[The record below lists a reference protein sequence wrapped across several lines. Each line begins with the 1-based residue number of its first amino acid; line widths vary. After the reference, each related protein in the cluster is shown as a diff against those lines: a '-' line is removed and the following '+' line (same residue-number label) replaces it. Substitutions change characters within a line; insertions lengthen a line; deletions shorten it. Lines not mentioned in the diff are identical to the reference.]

1 MRASAK
7 FLTGL
12 FVSGFAFATLA
23 AIPSAS
29 AQTLKTVK
37 DRGILHCGVSQGIEG
52 FSAQNASGT
61 WAGLDVDFCRALAAA
76 IFNDATKVRFTPLSA
91 QDRFDAL
98 KSGSI
103 DVLAR
108 NSTWTLSREAQL
120 GLMFGAITYFDGQSF
135 LVKRALNTDTAL
147 ELGGKSICV
156 QTGTTTEPNLADFFK
171 ANKMDYKA
179 VTFGAPAESL
189 AAYQAGRCEAL
200 TSDAS
205 QLYAERAKLPT
216 PADHVILPDIIS
228 KEPLAPAVRA
238 GDDQWLNIVKWTHY
252 AMVTAE
258 ELGITAATVEA
269 ALKSDKPDV
278 RRFVGTEG
286 NLGEQLGLTKDWA
299 VRIVG
304 KVGNYAEAFERN
316 VGSPSRLGIPRGI
329 NALWTQGGL
338 QYAPPVR

>member
-1 MRASAK
+1 MRIPTKLLA
-7 FLTGL
+7 GL
-12 FVSGFAFATLA
+12 ALAAFALA
-23 AIPSAS
+23 PAAAS
-29 AQTLKTVK
+29 AQTLKTVQS
-37 DRGILHCGVSQGIEG
+37 RGVLHCGVSQGIDG
-52 FSAQNASGT
+52 FSAQDGGGNWSGF
-61 WAGLDVDFCRALAAA
+61 DVDFCRALAAA

-108 NSTWTLSREAQL
+108 NSTWTLSREASL

-135 LVKRALNTDTAL
+135 LVNRALNVDTAL
-147 ELGGKSICV
+147 ELDGKSICV
-156 QTGTTTEPNLADFFK
+156 QTGTTTEPNLADFFR
-171 ANKMDYKA
+171 ANKMNYKA
-179 VTFGAPAESL
+179 VPFGSPADSL
-189 AAYQAGRCEAL
+189 AAYQGGRCDAM

-205 QLYAERAKLPT
+205 QLYAERSRLAR
-216 PADHVILPDIIS
+216 PADHLILPDIIS

-258 ELGITAATVEA
+258 ELGITSKTTDA

-278 RRFVGTEG
+278 RRFAGSEG

-299 VRIVG
+299 MRIVG
-304 KVGNYAEAFERN
+304 KVGNYAEVFEKN
-316 VGSPSRLGIPRGI
+316 VGAPSKLGIPRGI